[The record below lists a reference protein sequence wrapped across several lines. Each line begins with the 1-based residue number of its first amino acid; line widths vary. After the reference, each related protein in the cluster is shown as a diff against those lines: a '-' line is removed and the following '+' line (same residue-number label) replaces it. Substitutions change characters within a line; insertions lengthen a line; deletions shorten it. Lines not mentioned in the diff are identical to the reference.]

1 MSKHTKTS
9 LKHPEFR
16 GRIGVARMDITHPE
30 GIYARTWGSAKYDV
44 AQGVHQPLLATCIVF
59 QDLDGGTELV
69 LVTMDAIT
77 LPAPEDL
84 NKIRETVAA
93 RFKLEPYQFIFLP
106 SHSHSTPFAMR
117 QHADREGGH
126 LIGPYVDSLP
136 ERYGDL
142 IEEARKNVK
151 VSILSW
157 AYGTCGLA
165 FNRDSID
172 PETDRDICGINLEKS
187 ADDTLLVGRVTD
199 EDGKIRAVFV
209 NYACHPVSMG
219 GGNTLI
225 SPDYIG
231 PMRELVESKNKDA
244 ICVFLHGAS
253 GELTPRRSYEASVDA
268 AEQNGREL
276 GYAALSV
283 LNSMY
288 PPGHQL
294 DYQGIEES
302 GTPLGVWHLKANAD
316 INTKIGRERV
326 SEKLAFKPM
335 PTRAE
340 LEASLAAAKESFEIE
355 RLERSLVRRKLI
367 GDGAEGDFY
376 FSVWRL
382 GDSFLIATPSE
393 LYSQFQIEM
402 RKKYPDMAIAVL
414 NNADGRHMYLP
425 VREAYER
432 DTYQSR
438 ISLYQ
443 PGSLERVM
451 ERSVKTINQMF

>member
-1 MSKHTKTS
+1 LM
-9 LKHPEFR
+9 
-16 GRIGVARMDITHPE
+16 
-30 GIYARTWGSAKYDV
+30 
-44 AQGVHQPLLATCIVF
+44 ATCVVF
-59 QDLDGGTELV
+59 QDMDGGEELV

-84 NKIRETVAA
+84 NLIREAVAA

-106 SHSHSTPFAMR
+106 SHSHSTPFGMR
-117 QHADREGGH
+117 QHATREGGH

-136 ERYGDL
+136 QRYGDI
-142 IEEARKNVK
+142 IEQARE
-151 VSILSW
+151 SAEIATLSW
-157 AYGTCGLA
+157 AYGKCGLA

-172 PETDRDICGINLEKS
+172 PETGRDVCGINLERP
-187 ADDTLLVGRVTD
+187 ADDTLLVGRVAD
-199 EDGKIRAVFV
+199 DNGEVRAVFV

-253 GELTPRRSYEASVDA
+253 GELTPRRSYEASVSA

-283 LNSMY
+283 LSSMY
-288 PPGHQL
+288 PPGYQME
-294 DYQGIEES
+294 YQGIEES
-302 GTPLGVWHLKANAD
+302 GTPLGVWRLKAAKAEV
-316 INTKIGRERV
+316 NTKIGRERV
-326 SEKLAFKPM
+326 SVKLTFKPM
-335 PTRAE
+335 PTLAE
-340 LEASLAAAKESFEIE
+340 LEASLATATESFEVE
-355 RLERSLVRRKLI
+355 RLERSLVRRKLV
-367 GDGAEGDFY
+367 GDGSEGDFH

-382 GDSFLIATPSE
+382 GDAFMVATPSE

-425 VREAYER
+425 TKEAYER

-451 ERSVKTINQMF
+451 ERTVKSINQMF